1 MKRPYIFDF
10 ASKKK
15 TVYNNALRGVYYSEE
30 YEAAICTDAQK
41 IIFDRYE
48 YIPDYAGEIRD
59 KENKVIEARFPNISW
74 LAPLFSDANKY
85 EAIKID
91 RDKLIAELKEGIKAT
106 KEKRRDMM
114 REIRLKNIGLKNV
127 HLEPIFRLSGETVTR
142 YIGAEDILLML
153 DYDSKIDTILIFKD
167 ESKNPM
173 ICAHGEYCDIYIVCR
188 NVKDNIVSLK
198 EVSENIYYYGGI

>member
-1 MKRPYIFDF
+1 MKRPNIFDF
-10 ASKKK
+10 AYKKK
-15 TVYNNALRGVYYSEE
+15 VVYNNALRGIYYSEE

-74 LAPLFSDANKY
+74 IAPLFSDANKY

-91 RDKLIAELKEGIKAT
+91 RDKLIAELKAGIKAT
-106 KEKRRDMM
+106 KEKRRDMN
-114 REIRLKNIGLKNV
+114 NISLKNV

-142 YIGAEDILLML
+142 YIDAEDLLL
-153 DYDSKIDTILIFKD
+153 TIDYDSKIDTILVFKD

>member
-1 MKRPYIFDF
+1 MKRPNIFDF
-10 ASKKK
+10 AYKKK
-15 TVYNNALRGVYYSEE
+15 VVYNNALRGIYYSEE

-74 LAPLFSDANKY
+74 IAPLFSDANKY

-91 RDKLIAELKEGIKAT
+91 RDKLIAELKAGIKAT
-106 KEKRRDMM
+106 KEKRRDM
-114 REIRLKNIGLKNV
+114 KNISLKNV
-127 HLEPIFRLSGETVTR
+127 HLKPIFRLSGETVTR
-142 YIGAEDILLML
+142 YIDAEDLLL
-153 DYDSKIDTILIFKD
+153 TIDYDSKIDTILVFKD

>member
-1 MKRPYIFDF
+1 MKRPNIFDF

-15 TVYNNALRGVYYSEE
+15 TVYNNALRGIYYSEE

-48 YIPDYAGEIRD
+48 YIPDYAVEIRD
-59 KENKVIEARFPNISW
+59 KENKVIEARFPNTSW
-74 LAPLFSDANKY
+74 IAPLFYDANKY
-85 EAIKID
+85 EAVKID

-114 REIRLKNIGLKNV
+114 REIRLKNIGLKSV
-127 HLEPIFRLSGETVTR
+127 HLVPIFRLSGETVTH
-142 YIGAEDILLML
+142 YIDAEDILLTL
-153 DYDSKIDTILIFKD
+153 DYDSKIDTILILKD

-188 NVKDNIVSLK
+188 NFKDNIVSLK